1 MAYARYADIDDVR
14 EEAGLTGNT
23 NITDAIITKY
33 RDTAEDEADGKIA
46 KRYTLPLSEV
56 PDSLENAVIQL
67 AAGLLLTK
75 EYGPEAEGTT
85 KDGQMK
91 LKLAYA
97 YLDGIADGS
106 IELIGA
112 SGSALSE
119 SGRIAARGLPDDED
133 EDPPIV
139 TIDEK
144 F

>member
-1 MAYARYADIDDVR
+1 MAYSRYADIDDVR
-14 EEAGLTGNT
+14 EEAGLTGNA

-33 RDTAEDEADGKIA
+33 RNTAEDEADGKIA
-46 KRYTLPLSEV
+46 KRYTLPLGEV

-75 EYGPEAEGTT
+75 EYGPEAEGTN
-85 KDGQMK
+85 KDGRMK
-91 LKLAYA
+91 LDLAYD
-97 YLDGIADGS
+97 YLNGIADGA

-112 SGSALSE
+112 DGAELAV

-133 EDPPIV
+133 DDPPIA